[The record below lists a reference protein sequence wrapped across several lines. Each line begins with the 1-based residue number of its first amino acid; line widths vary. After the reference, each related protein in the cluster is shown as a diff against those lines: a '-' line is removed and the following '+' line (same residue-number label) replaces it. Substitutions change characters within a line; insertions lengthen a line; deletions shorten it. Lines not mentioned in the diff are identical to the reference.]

1 MTGSSAGGNLPATP
15 LRHTAPVALPRI
27 GITAE
32 PVAGVGGRID
42 GASRAYVQGVV
53 AAGGIPMV
61 LPVLGPEL
69 VDATL
74 EGVDG
79 LLVSGGGDIDPVRYG
94 RLAGPRTDG
103 VDGGRDVFELPLVR
117 AALASGLPILGIG
130 RGLQVVNVALGGTLV
145 PHVAGHGPVADG
157 PVTHDVRIAPGSL
170 LAAVVGATALAVES
184 AHHQAIDLAGAGLQV
199 VARSV
204 DGPIEAVEGLGDM
217 RVLGVQWQPELVLER
232 PAHTSLFRWLVGEAA
247 VHPDAGRLDLVRL
260 DEVGPVPPSWA
271 ALAAPR

>member
-1 MTGSSAGGNLPATP
+1 M
-15 LRHTAPVALPRI
+15 ALPRI

-32 PVAGVGGRID
+32 PVDGDGGRID
-42 GASRAYVQGVV
+42 GAPRAYVQGVV
-53 AAGGIPMV
+53 AAGGIPVV

-79 LLVSGGGDIDPVRYG
+79 LLVSGGGDIDPLRYG

-103 VDGGRDVFELPLVR
+103 VDSGRDAFELPLVR
-117 AALASGLPILGIG
+117 AALASGLPILGVG

-145 PHVAGHGPVADG
+145 QHVAGHGPNAEG
-157 PVTHDVRIAPGSL
+157 PVAHEVRIGPGSL
-170 LAAVVGATALAVES
+170 LAAVVGSTTLSVES
-184 AHHQAIDLAGAGLQV
+184 AHHQALDLAGAGLQV
-199 VARSV
+199 VARAT
-204 DGPIEAVEGLGDM
+204 DGPIEAVEGLGDL
-217 RVLGVQWQPELVLER
+217 RVLGVQWQPELALDR
-232 PAHTSLFRWLVGEAA
+232 PAHAALFRWLVREAA
-247 VHPDAGRLDLVRL
+247 VHPDAGLLDLVRL